1 MKKRL
6 VFIFLVLIAVSIGFV
21 SISAQESQTLTVFA
35 AASLTDA
42 FTEIG
47 DTFKA
52 DHPGVEIIYNF
63 GGSSALATQ
72 LVEGGAPADLFASAN
87 SRQMQVAQDGGRIA
101 GQPVTFVKN
110 RLVLIVPAENPAG
123 IQSLRDLANPGVKLV
138 VAAEGVPVRDYTN
151 AMLDRLAA
159 DPLYGETYRT
169 AVVGNIVSE
178 EENVRQVSAKVA
190 LGEADAGVVYRSDV
204 TPDINDA
211 VLALPIPDSLNTL
224 ATYPIAVTTDSA
236 NANLAEQFIDYM
248 ISDTGQDTLVKWNF
262 ISVRIPELTYTVS
275 LADDGKLHVDGQIY
289 NPLALTADALR
300 NHYQA
305 QTVDVTYKSGEDTV
319 STTFTGVL
327 LWDILNTAQANL
339 NADTK
344 NDKLSM
350 FIVATGNDGYQ
361 AVIAWGEI
369 DPDFG
374 NQPILVAYDEKGEP
388 ISADQGGAL
397 RLVVPG
403 DARGGRYVSSLAD
416 LSLRDAPIAK

>member
-1 MKKRL
+1 
-6 VFIFLVLIAVSIGFV
+6 
-21 SISAQESQTLTVFA
+21 
-35 AASLTDA
+35 
-42 FTEIG
+42 
-47 DTFKA
+47 
-52 DHPGVEIIYNF
+52 
-63 GGSSALATQ
+63 
-72 LVEGGAPADLFASAN
+72 
-87 SRQMQVAQDGGRIA
+87 
-101 GQPVTFVKN
+101 VTFVKN